1 MKVVIVESPAKA
13 KTINKYLGND
23 YLVVASYGHVRN
35 LPRKNGSVDTENDF
49 NMTWQFTETGKKRF
63 NDISSALKDA
73 EKLILATDPD
83 REGEAISWHITEL
96 LQKKLSKINFERVVF
111 NEITKK
117 AITEAIKN
125 PRGLD
130 IDLINAYNARLAI
143 DYLIGFNI
151 SPVLWKRLPGANSAG
166 RVQSVA
172 LKLICEREKEIEK
185 FNIEEYWTIS
195 ANFSN
200 KDKTQFIGKLVQL
213 EKKKLNKL
221 DIKNEA
227 QSLNAKKLVENND
240 WKVQSIEEKKVN
252 RKPFAPFTTSTL
264 QQEASR
270 KLNFSANK
278 TMQVAQK
285 LYEGINIGSETT
297 GLITYMR
304 TDGVQISIESINS
317 IRNKIQKEYGKD
329 YIPEKIRFYKTKAA
343 NSQEAHEA
351 IRPTSIDNSPQNIKK
366 FLDHDQYRL
375 YDLIWKRTVTSQMS
389 DAVFNQTSVDIIS
402 SDGNNIMRSNGSV
415 IIFEGFR
422 KIYNESSDEKENN
435 PNYENEMILPQLKE
449 NENLD
454 LVNVFSDQHFT
465 QPPARFTDASLI
477 KKLEELG
484 IGRPSTYASTIQTLE
499 KRKYVYKESK
509 RFFPENTGRILSVFL
524 ENYFE
529 KYVQYDFTANLE
541 NQLDIISDGKLE
553 WKKFLNDF
561 WQDFSL
567 TKDDAL
573 KLSITEVVE
582 TLDKELQE
590 IFFQPDPNGKINRN
604 CSKCSNG
611 YLSFKLSKYG
621 PFIGCSNY
629 PECKYTKQIS
639 KIPDDGNENN
649 LDDEKVIGHHP
660 DFDENNEIYLKK
672 GPYGFYIQLGEAI
685 KTTKK
690 KVTSKKPKR
699 ISVPKN
705 INIEDIDLELAISL
719 LSLPRNI
726 GNHPETDSKIESNIG
741 PYGPY
746 LKYEG
751 KFISLKGDDDVLT
764 IGINRAVD
772 LLEDARKKQGRTLGE
787 HPDKGI
793 VELKKGRFG
802 AYIEYKKFRAPLP
815 KNLEMHKITLDEAI
829 IILEEKKLKSKNK

>member
-117 AITEAIKN
+117 AITEAIIN

-304 TDGVQISIESINS
+304 TDGVQ
-317 IRNKIQKEYGKD
+317 
-329 YIPEKIRFYKTKAA
+329 
-343 NSQEAHEA
+343 
-351 IRPTSIDNSPQNIKK
+351 
-366 FLDHDQYRL
+366 
-375 YDLIWKRTVTSQMS
+375 
-389 DAVFNQTSVDIIS
+389 
-402 SDGNNIMRSNGSV
+402 
-415 IIFEGFR
+415 
-422 KIYNESSDEKENN
+422 
-435 PNYENEMILPQLKE
+435 
-449 NENLD
+449 
-454 LVNVFSDQHFT
+454 
-465 QPPARFTDASLI
+465 
-477 KKLEELG
+477 
-484 IGRPSTYASTIQTLE
+484 
-499 KRKYVYKESK
+499 
-509 RFFPENTGRILSVFL
+509 
-524 ENYFE
+524 
-529 KYVQYDFTANLE
+529 
-541 NQLDIISDGKLE
+541 
-553 WKKFLNDF
+553 
-561 WQDFSL
+561 
-567 TKDDAL
+567 
-573 KLSITEVVE
+573 
-582 TLDKELQE
+582 
-590 IFFQPDPNGKINRN
+590 
-604 CSKCSNG
+604 
-611 YLSFKLSKYG
+611 
-621 PFIGCSNY
+621 
-629 PECKYTKQIS
+629 
-639 KIPDDGNENN
+639 
-649 LDDEKVIGHHP
+649 
-660 DFDENNEIYLKK
+660 
-672 GPYGFYIQLGEAI
+672 
-685 KTTKK
+685 
-690 KVTSKKPKR
+690 
-699 ISVPKN
+699 
-705 INIEDIDLELAISL
+705 
-719 LSLPRNI
+719 
-726 GNHPETDSKIESNIG
+726 
-741 PYGPY
+741 
-746 LKYEG
+746 
-751 KFISLKGDDDVLT
+751 
-764 IGINRAVD
+764 
-772 LLEDARKKQGRTLGE
+772 
-787 HPDKGI
+787 
-793 VELKKGRFG
+793 
-802 AYIEYKKFRAPLP
+802 
-815 KNLEMHKITLDEAI
+815 
-829 IILEEKKLKSKNK
+829 